1 MLVLAAGRS
10 SSSQW
15 NAAGGAAGV
24 DGSTAGRAAEVDC
37 GAVARQR
44 GTGLAAGGSSK
55 GRW

>member
-55 GRW
+55 GQ